1 MLWQEGRA
9 VEYHVFEKFLRDALM
24 FWATVDP
31 IGTLSIFAGLSAG
44 LAARERRSIA
54 LRANVYATVILVLS
68 ALLGQMILD
77 AMEIQLASLQVAGGI
92 ILLLFALQMVFGNLS
107 ATLHGQAEAGHDMAV
122 FPLAVPSIASP
133 GAIMA
138 AIILTDN
145 DLFTVPVQL
154 GTVSI
159 LIGVLLVNYALMLA
173 AGPILKFIG
182 QSGASILIRIMGIL
196 LAALSVQI
204 VMGAL
209 QIRGWAG

>member
-1 MLWQEGRA
+1 
-9 VEYHVFEKFLRDALM
+9 M

-31 IGTLSIFAGLSAG
+31 IGTLSMFAGLTAG
-44 LAARERRSIA
+44 MAAGERRRIA
-54 LRANVYATVILVLS
+54 LRANVYATVILVSS
-68 ALLGQMILD
+68 AVLGQIILD
-77 AMEIQLASLQVAGGI
+77 AMEIQLESLQVAGGI
-92 ILLLFALQMVFGNLS
+92 ILLLFGLQMVFGSLS
-107 ATLHGQAEAGHDMAV
+107 GTLHGQAEAGHDMAV

-145 DLFTVPVQL
+145 DLFTIPMQA
-154 GTVSI
+154 GTVC
-159 LIGVLLVNYALMLA
+159 VLLAVLVVNYLLMLA
-173 AGPILKFIG
+173 AGPILKIIG

-209 QIRGWAG
+209 QVRGWTP

>member
-1 MLWQEGRA
+1 MG
-9 VEYHVFEKFLRDALM
+9 YHLFEKFLRDALM

-31 IGTLSIFAGLSAG
+31 IGTLSIFAGLTAG
-44 LAARERRSIA
+44 MAAGERRRIA
-54 LRANVYATVILVLS
+54 LRANVYATIILVLS
-68 ALLGQMILD
+68 AVLGQIILD

-92 ILLLFALQMVFGNLS
+92 ILLMFGLQMVFGSLS
-107 ATLHGQAEAGHDMAV
+107 GTLHGQAEAGHDMAV

-145 DLFTVPVQL
+145 DLFTIPVQA
-154 GTVSI
+154 GT
-159 LIGVLLVNYALMLA
+159 LCVLLAVLVVNYLLMLA
-173 AGPILKFIG
+173 AGPILKIIG

-209 QIRGWAG
+209 QVRGWTP